1 MVYNFLVI
9 FFNNEAAWLLRCT
22 GFVHREESLARVK
35 HGLGSP
41 NLLYNLVLI
50 KYNLVLIRGIRINK
64 QSLFKQAF
72 VYVIVSPKSMK
83 HMTKVHHRNSKYNIS
98 NTLSC

>member
-9 FFNNEAAWLLRCT
+9 FFNNEAAWPLRCT
-22 GFVHREESLARVK
+22 GFVHREESLARVM

-50 KYNLVLIRGIRINK
+50 KYNLVII
-64 QSLFKQAF
+64 
-72 VYVIVSPKSMK
+72 
-83 HMTKVHHRNSKYNIS
+83 
-98 NTLSC
+98 